1 MFVINKT
8 KKAILTEMVN
18 QKQNVLIT
26 GATGTGKTTL
36 AIEIAKEL
44 NLEPIVI
51 NCGSTQDARSSL
63 IGYFTL
69 ENGSTKF
76 QEADFLKA
84 IQKPNT
90 LVILDELSR
99 GSDDAYNIIFPIL
112 DFRQNIRV
120 DEKDEDRIV
129 NVAKGVRFM
138 ATANVGLEYSS
149 TRSIDRALQ
158 DRFAIFNLEYIK
170 GRSLKTYIKKT
181 MSPQIAE
188 NCDALLKLYD
198 YSHKMFDQAKL
209 STRISTRAV
218 LMVAELTKTF
228 DLKDIL
234 DNVIL
239 SMFKQDSSNIL
250 NDANILR
257 EYADSLGVY
266 NGSTDTDEN

>member
-8 KKAILTEMVN
+8 KKSILTEMVN

-36 AIEIAKEL
+36 AIEIAEEL
-44 NLEPIVI
+44 NLEPVVI

-69 ENGSTKF
+69 DNGSTKF

-99 GSDDAYNIIFPIL
+99 GSADAYNIIFPIL

-120 DEKDEDRIV
+120 DEKDDNRIV

-181 MSPQIAE
+181 ISSEVADR
-188 NCDALLKLYD
+188 CGDLLKLYD

-228 DLKDIL
+228 ELKDIL

-266 NGSTDTDEN
+266 KTSTDKAEN